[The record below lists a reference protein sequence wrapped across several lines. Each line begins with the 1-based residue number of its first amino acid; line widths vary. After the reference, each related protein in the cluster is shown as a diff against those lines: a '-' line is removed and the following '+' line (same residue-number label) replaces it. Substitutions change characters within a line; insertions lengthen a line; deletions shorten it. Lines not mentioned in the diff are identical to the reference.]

1 MKWAEIAFFRP
12 FYISFSHPKSSPIS
26 IYSFFPFTFH
36 THCVSMIYID
46 FILHVAFTLLSHLIL
61 PLANGAGGCSARR
74 DIDENA
80 FISQSNVV
88 GVYGEGFDKLKV
100 KKKNIRFE
108 NSLHRFHQSITI
120 CISISPRETSGFTEG
135 SPILSVKLGEPW

>member
-1 MKWAEIAFFRP
+1 
-12 FYISFSHPKSSPIS
+12 
-26 IYSFFPFTFH
+26 
-36 THCVSMIYID
+36 MIYID

-61 PLANGAGGCSARR
+61 PLAKGAGGCSVRR

-100 KKKNIRFE
+100 NQNLLFFRTITCFFL
-108 NSLHRFHQSITI
+108 NSPLERG
-120 CISISPRETSGFTEG
+120 RG
-135 SPILSVKLGEPW
+135 V

>member
-61 PLANGAGGCSARR
+61 PLAKGAGGCSVRR

-88 GVYGEGFDKLKV
+88 EVYGEGFDKLKV
-100 KKKNIRFE
+100 KKKKHKVRKQPSQVSPKRNYLYFNI
-108 NSLHRFHQSITI
+108 
-120 CISISPRETSGFTEG
+120 PA
-135 SPILSVKLGEPW
+135 

>member
-36 THCVSMIYID
+36 THCVSTTYGEP
-46 FILHVAFTLLSHLIL
+46 ILHFAFTLLSHLIL
-61 PLANGAGGCSARR
+61 PLTKEAGGCSVRR

-100 KKKNIRFE
+100 KKKKHKVRKQPSQVSPKRNYLYINI
-108 NSLHRFHQSITI
+108 
-120 CISISPRETSGFTEG
+120 PA
-135 SPILSVKLGEPW
+135 

>member
-1 MKWAEIAFFRP
+1 
-12 FYISFSHPKSSPIS
+12 
-26 IYSFFPFTFH
+26 
-36 THCVSMIYID
+36 MIYID

-61 PLANGAGGCSARR
+61 PLAKEAGGCSVRR

-100 KKKNIRFE
+100 KKK
-108 NSLHRFHQSITI
+108 
-120 CISISPRETSGFTEG
+120 
-135 SPILSVKLGEPW
+135 KA

>member
-61 PLANGAGGCSARR
+61 PLAKGQGDVPSAG
-74 DIDENA
+74 
-80 FISQSNVV
+80 
-88 GVYGEGFDKLKV
+88 
-100 KKKNIRFE
+100 
-108 NSLHRFHQSITI
+108 
-120 CISISPRETSGFTEG
+120 TSMRMPLFR
-135 SPILSVKLGEPW
+135 KAM

>member
-1 MKWAEIAFFRP
+1 MGGNCIFPPILYKFFTSQIFP
-12 FYISFSHPKSSPIS
+12 YFNLLVFSFHISHSLCFNDL
-26 IYSFFPFTFH
+26 
-36 THCVSMIYID
+36 ID

-61 PLANGAGGCSARR
+61 PLAKGAGGCSVRR

-100 KKKNIRFE
+100 KKKKHKVRKQPSQVSPKHNYLYINI
-108 NSLHRFHQSITI
+108 
-120 CISISPRETSGFTEG
+120 PA
-135 SPILSVKLGEPW
+135 